1 MKADIAGSILLV
13 VLKNFFLL
21 IVHYA
26 KPRVYRANTR
36 DIATD
41 NKPQS
46 FVSNDSGTDNDKT
59 VS

>member
-1 MKADIAGSILLV
+1 MKADNAGSIHLV
-13 VLKNFFLL
+13 VLKNCFLL

-26 KPRVYRANTR
+26 KPWVYRANTL

-46 FVSNDSGTDNDKT
+46 FVSSGSGTDNDKT
-59 VS
+59 VY